1 MKQNYSTILLKVW
14 ILFWENKIIDM
25 LKIRGSKPNV
35 MHNRIIQD
43 YPKLFLGV
51 DDKVIPNN
59 QSHLVDCDH
68 IPHPSLDRIRNS
80 C

>member
-1 MKQNYSTILLKVW
+1 
-14 ILFWENKIIDM
+14 
-25 LKIRGSKPNV
+25 

-51 DDKVIPNN
+51 DDKIIPSN

-68 IPHPSLDRIRNS
+68 IPHFSLDRMRSFCKNNLS
-80 C
+80 KRT